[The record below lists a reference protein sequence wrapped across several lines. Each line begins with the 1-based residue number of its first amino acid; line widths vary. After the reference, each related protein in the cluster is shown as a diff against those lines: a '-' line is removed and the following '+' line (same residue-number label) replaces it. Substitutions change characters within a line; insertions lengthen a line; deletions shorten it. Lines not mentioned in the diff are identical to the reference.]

1 MEVSVTPFFLEAV
14 LPAAEDLVE
23 GEGGESTVKILTREG
38 GVDNSETAR
47 KILSLLY
54 DQLK

>member
-1 MEVSVTPFFLEAV
+1 MTRDVDS
-14 LPAAEDLVE
+14 
-23 GEGGESTVKILTREG
+23 KIQYRIHVQGDGPDSNVRVLTREG

-47 KILSLLY
+47 KILGLLH